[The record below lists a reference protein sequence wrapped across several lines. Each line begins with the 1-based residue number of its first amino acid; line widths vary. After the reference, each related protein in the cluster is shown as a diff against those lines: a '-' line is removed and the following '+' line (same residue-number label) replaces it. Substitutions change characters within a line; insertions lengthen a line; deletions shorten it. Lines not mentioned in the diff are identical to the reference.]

1 MKLKQLMQEQIEQV
15 IANENVISQTEGHT
29 PLISALR
36 RETQMDLC
44 EFKASLVYIERYGI
58 TRG

>member
-1 MKLKQLMQEQIEQV
+1 MQEQIEQV